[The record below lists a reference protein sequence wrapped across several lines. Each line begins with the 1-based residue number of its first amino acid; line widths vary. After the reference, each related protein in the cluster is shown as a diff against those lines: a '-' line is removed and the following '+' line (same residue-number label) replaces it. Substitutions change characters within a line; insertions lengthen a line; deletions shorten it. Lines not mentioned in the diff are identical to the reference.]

1 VTALLA
7 VLGAGIGAGVWL
19 LVWGLARTDNPR
31 RPSRLGRA
39 FPDLPV
45 RVTAAVFAAVV
56 ALAVTRWAMAALAA
70 FALGFFARDLFGQKG
85 KRAAGVDRSVAVA
98 SWAEMLRDT
107 LSASSGLED
116 AIGATAPL
124 SAPSIRPALIGL
136 VSRFGRMPLA
146 DALASFADELADP
159 TADLVVSA
167 LILAARGE
175 AQHLSDLLSAL
186 AESAREDATMRL
198 RVDASRART
207 RTAVRVIAAVTV
219 IMVAGLLLLNRSYL
233 QPYDSLGGQAV
244 LGCVFATFAAGLG
257 WLQVMSRYQAPDRFL
272 ARRHPEEEP

>member
-7 VLGAGIGAGVWL
+7 VLGAGIGAGGWL
-19 LVWGLARTDNPR
+19 LIWGLSRTDNPR
-31 RPSRLGRA
+31 RPSRLARTY
-39 FPDLPV
+39 PDLSV
-45 RVTAAVFAAVV
+45 RLGGAAFAAVV
-56 ALAVTRWAMAALAA
+56 ALAVTRWAMAVVAA

-107 LSASSGLED
+107 LSASSGLEE
-116 AIGATAPL
+116 AIGATAAL
-124 SAPSIRPALIGL
+124 TAPSIRPALIGL

-146 DALASFADELADP
+146 DALAAFADELADP

-175 AQHLSDLLSAL
+175 AQHLSDLLSSL

-219 IMVAGLLLLNRSYL
+219 AMVAGLLLLNRSYL

-272 ARRHPEEEP
+272 ARRHAEEKP